1 MGGISG
7 IGLVIVKLFIL
18 EGVCVVV
25 MGCDEV
31 VFEWVKVEFG
41 EYVIVFKGDVWLFD
55 DMCVI
60 VVEVNDM
67 FGGFDVVF
75 VNVGWVFLFV
85 VDDIDDMFYNDIMD
99 VNVKGVVFMFQVV
112 LLYLCEGLLVI
123 FNILFVVQIGK
134 YGILLIVVVKVVV

>member
-1 MGGISG
+1 MIMGGISG

-99 VNVKGVVFMFQVV
+99 VNVKGVVFMF
-112 LLYLCEGLLVI
+112 
-123 FNILFVVQIGK
+123 
-134 YGILLIVVVKVVV
+134 